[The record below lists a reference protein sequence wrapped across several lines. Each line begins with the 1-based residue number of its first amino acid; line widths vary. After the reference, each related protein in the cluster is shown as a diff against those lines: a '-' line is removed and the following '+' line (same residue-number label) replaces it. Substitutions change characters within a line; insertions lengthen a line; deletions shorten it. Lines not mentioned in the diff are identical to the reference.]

1 MDSIVTKLQNDPR
14 CDTDGSYVTC
24 DLYLRLFKNNNKN
37 EFWLSQSVLQDFGEH
52 DIQAA
57 PAQIALLQLE
67 VGSQKKTV
75 DVLHRIVDVMKKAAE
90 ASRKAFQ
97 KQADELRQLL
107 TSQRPSPS
115 ILPVQAFKISEKL
128 GRA

>member
-1 MDSIVTKLQNDPR
+1 MYEFFAKR
-14 CDTDGSYVTC
+14 E
-24 DLYLRLFKNNNKN
+24 LRKQARDRAENGDDAQITL
-37 EFWLSQSVLQDFGEH
+37 
-52 DIQAA
+52 DIEAA

-97 KQADELRQLL
+97 KQADEPRRDIYIANVFSFFLFL
-107 TSQRPSPS
+107 TS
-115 ILPVQAFKISEKL
+115 KISRNL
-128 GRA
+128 YTMSISYYLFS